1 LRTFATNQK
10 KLCLEKLEE
19 LFKQSDGGLTQER
32 YFEMQEQMGL
42 EVEVE
47 KMPLAVEDFPDI
59 VINALNVFNRL
70 GDRIYPDIGYIGKD
84 FTNLKLYQKVYGIE
98 EDDDFFL
105 EVIEWLDARAIKK
118 SAEQLKREYDKM
130 KRKK

>member
-1 LRTFATNQK
+1 
-10 KLCLEKLEE
+10 
-19 LFKQSDGGLTQER
+19 
-32 YFEMQEQMGL
+32 MGL

>member
-1 LRTFATNQK
+1 
-10 KLCLEKLEE
+10 
-19 LFKQSDGGLTQER
+19 
-32 YFEMQEQMGL
+32 MGL
-42 EVEVE
+42 EIEVD
-47 KMPLAVEDFPDI
+47 KMPLAVEDFPDL
-59 VINALNVFNRL
+59 VINAINVFNRL

-84 FTNLKLYQKVYGIE
+84 FTNLKLYQKVYGVE

-130 KRKK
+130 KRKSSGK